1 MKKNFLLILCS
12 LLFVFSA
19 SAQQSIF
26 ADDYAPGITFTPFGG
41 SVNTLSID
49 PSTFHS
55 GTASLKIPVTSGY
68 TGGALMAAVGQN
80 LSAYNAVTFWAKND
94 NAAFKLDGVGFG
106 DDVTS
111 KVYAVER
118 NGVTLS
124 TTWTK
129 YYIPI
134 PVPSILTAEKSLFHF
149 AEGSGEGS
157 YNIWVDDIQLENV
170 GGGVIGTPTAT
181 FTTET
186 QSKEVGQTFGAN
198 GHQSSYPVNG
208 VSQVMQTAKPY
219 FTWTSS
225 NTSVATFDALGT
237 GSALAVGSTNVT
249 AKLGLVNATGVLT
262 VNVTPQANPT
272 TPAPTPTRLATDVKS
287 LFSNAYTNI
296 AVESWSTGWSSSNHS
311 YSELQI
317 AGNDTKKYELYH
329 FAGVEFI
336 GAPVDATVYGFMH
349 IDILCPQAGKSLQIR
364 LVDFNAP
371 NSEATVTKATT
382 QNVWVSYDIP
392 ITDFASLNNK
402 SKISQILFLVD
413 PGQTGTFFIDNAY
426 FYKATSGGGAGLT
439 VAAPTPPVRVP
450 ADVVSIFS
458 GAYTDVAGT
467 DFFPNWGQST
477 VVSDTTVAGNL
488 TKKYATLNYQG
499 IQFASPVDASAMTK
513 LHIDLWTPNCTA
525 FDVSLINTSPA
536 TVEQKVTLTPT
547 LSGWNSFDIN
557 LSQYTNIALN
567 NIGQF
572 KLEGTPSGS
581 SIVYLDN
588 IYFYKPAGGGGTGL
602 TVAAPTPPVRLPANV
617 ISIFSGAYTDLA
629 ATDFNPNWGQSTVVS
644 DTTVAG
650 NLTKKYANFNY
661 QGMQFAN
668 PIDASAM
675 TKLHIDIWSA
685 NATGV
690 KVFPIVSG
698 QPEQQVTLT
707 IAAGWNSFDID
718 LTQYTIPL
726 SSIIQIKMESI
737 PFGGTDIY
745 FDNLYFYKPAAAA
758 GLTVA
763 APTPPVTLPADVV
776 SVFSGAYTD
785 VAGTDFFPN
794 WGQSTVVSDT
804 TVAGNVTK
812 KYANINYQ
820 GIQFASPL
828 NVAAMTTL
836 HLDLWT
842 PNCTSFDVFLINTTA
857 PAVEQKVTLTPTLS
871 GWNSFDITLSQY
883 NLIALNNVGQ
893 FKLEGRPS
901 GSTVYLDNIYF
912 YKSTSPAVSITSPA
926 TNASFTAPA
935 TVPITATATANNS
948 GTITKVE
955 FFVDAIKVG
964 EDLTS
969 PYAFTATNVLGGT
982 HALTAV
988 ATDNDLQ
995 TTTSAAVSINV
1006 DGPSG
1011 DGYCGE
1017 AFSGDYKYRAETDGA
1032 GIVTFTMHPL
1042 APIDGSLYAII
1053 NIKEGSG
1060 SFAGYNVT
1068 SIGPDFTFSKA
1079 IANGTAIQFYYTYQ
1093 VPSGGE
1099 RNSSLNPHSYTVGSN
1114 CTGVTGI
1121 PTVSILTP
1129 ADNASYT
1136 EPASISFTTTAA
1148 DNDGTVSK
1156 VDFFAGR
1163 NLIGTDNTAPF
1174 SFDWTNVPAGNYT
1187 IAARVTDNAN
1197 LTTYSKLIRVTVGI
1211 DNSVGF
1217 CGTVPNG
1224 DYSYRA
1230 ETVGGNVIFTFH
1242 PLAPIAGCNNSIIYI
1257 NGAGT
1262 TMTPV
1267 GTDFRYTQA
1276 FANGTPLSIYFTY
1289 NTPLEGGERNSSAT
1303 PHSYTV
1309 GTVCTPVLPVT
1320 LLSFTAARQ
1329 ANGIVAINW
1338 STAAEFNND
1347 HYLVERSIDGRSF
1360 ATIAKVGANTNA
1372 ALTSNYSAI
1381 DRSPVFGLN
1390 YYRLTQVDKDGKKTV
1405 YAVKIVNIKKTI
1417 GGISVYPNP
1426 VKGNIINIKV
1436 ADVTDSRLNVQ
1447 LISMDGKVIY
1457 SGTNLQRG
1465 DALQV
1470 KLNTI
1475 PTTGVYLLKVGIYA
1489 PIKIIIN

>member
-1 MKKNFLLILCS
+1 MFLCI
-12 LLFVFSA
+12 VFSVLNT
-19 SAQQSIF
+19 SAQSIF

-49 PSTFHS
+49 PTTFHS
-55 GTASLKIPVTSGY
+55 GTASLKIQVTSGY

-106 DDVTS
+106 DNVTS

-134 PVPSILTAEKSLFHF
+134 PVASILTAEKSLFHF
-149 AEGSGEGS
+149 AEGSGEGA

-170 GGGVIGTPTAT
+170 GGGIIGTPTAT

-198 GHQSSYPVNG
+198 GHTTTYPVNG
-208 VSQVMQTAKPY
+208 VAQEMQTAKPY

-225 NTSVATFDALGT
+225 NTSVATFDALGIAT
-237 GSALAVGSTNVT
+237 ALAVGSTTVT
-249 AKLGLVNATGVLT
+249 AKLGLVNATGALT

-272 TPAPTPTRLATDVKS
+272 TPAPTPTRLAADVKS
-287 LFSNAYTNI
+287 LFSNAYTNV
-296 AVESWSTGWSSSNHS
+296 AVESWSTNWSSSSHS
-311 YSELQI
+311 YTELQI

-329 FAGVEFI
+329 YAGVEFI

-349 IDILCPQAGKSLQIR
+349 IDILCPSVGKSLQIR

-413 PGQTGTFFIDNAY
+413 PGQTGTFFIDNVY
-426 FYKATSGGGAGLT
+426 FYKTPSGGGTGLT

-450 ADVVSIFS
+450 ADVISIFS
-458 GAYTDVAGT
+458 GAYTDLAAT
-467 DFFPNWGQST
+467 DFNPNWGQTT
-477 VVSDTTVAGNL
+477 VVTDTTIAGNL
-488 TKKYATLNYQG
+488 TKKYANFNYQG
-499 IQFASPVDASAMTK
+499 MQFANPIDASAMTK
-513 LHIDLWTPNCTA
+513 LHIDIWSANATSVKVFPI
-525 FDVSLINTSPA
+525 VSGQPEQQV
-536 TVEQKVTLTPT
+536 TV
-547 LSGWNSFDIN
+547 SIAAGWNSFDIA
-557 LSQYTNIALN
+557 LSQYTIPL
-567 NIGQF
+567 
-572 KLEGTPSGS
+572 S
-581 SIVYLDN
+581 SIIQIKMESIPFGGTDIYFDN
-588 IYFYKPAGGGGTGL
+588 LYFYKTAGGAGL

-629 ATDFNPNWGQSTVVS
+629 ATNFNPNWGQSTAVT
-644 DTTVAG
+644 DTTIAG

-661 QGMQFAN
+661 QGMEFAN

-763 APTPPVTLPADVV
+763 APTPPVRLPADVI
-776 SVFSGAYTD
+776 SIFSGAYTD
-785 VAGTDFFPN
+785 LASTDFNPN

-804 TVAGNVTK
+804 TIAGNLTK
-812 KYANINYQ
+812 KYANFNYQ
-820 GIQFASPL
+820 GMQFANPINAS
-828 NVAAMTTL
+828 AMTRL
-836 HLDLWT
+836 HIDIWSA
-842 PNCTSFDVFLINTTA
+842 NATSVKVFPIVSGQ
-857 PAVEQKVTLTPTLS
+857 PEQQVTLTIAA
-871 GWNSFDITLSQY
+871 GWNSFDIDLTQYTIPLSSIVQIKMESIPFGGTNVY
-883 NLIALNNVGQ
+883 FDNL
-893 FKLEGRPS
+893 
-901 GSTVYLDNIYF
+901 YF
-912 YKSTSPAVSITSPA
+912 YKSTAPTVSITAPA
-926 TNASFTAPA
+926 ANASFTAPA

-948 GTITKVE
+948 GSITKVE
-955 FFVDAIKVG
+955 FFLDAVKVG
-964 EDLTS
+964 EDLTA
-969 PYAFTATNVLGGT
+969 PYSFTATNVLGGT

-995 TTTSAAVSINV
+995 TTTSATVSINV

-1011 DGYCGE
+1011 DGYCGQ

-1042 APIDGSLYAII
+1042 APIEGSQYAII

-1060 SFAGYNVT
+1060 GFAGYNVT
-1068 SIGPDFTFSKA
+1068 SIGPDFTYSKA
-1079 IANGTAIQFYYTYQ
+1079 IANGTPIQFYYTYQ

-1099 RNSSLNPHSYTVGSN
+1099 RNSSLNPHSYTVGGN

-1121 PTVSILTP
+1121 PAVSIVTP

-1136 EPASISFTTTAA
+1136 EPASISFTTTAT

-1163 NLIGTDNTAPF
+1163 NLVGTDNTAPF

-1197 LTTYSKLIRVTVGI
+1197 LSNYSKLIRVTVNI
-1211 DNSVGF
+1211 DNSIGF
-1217 CGTVPNG
+1217 CGTLANG
-1224 DYSYRA
+1224 DYSYRV

-1242 PLAPIAGCNNSIIYI
+1242 PLAPIVGCNNAIIYVRE
-1257 NGAGT
+1257 GLSGGYPGYG
-1262 TMTPV
+1262 MTAV
-1267 GTDFRYTQA
+1267 GTDFRFTKA
-1276 FANGTPLSIYFTY
+1276 IASGTPLSIYFTY
-1289 NTPLEGGERNSSAT
+1289 NTPLEGGERNSAAT

-1329 ANGIVAINW
+1329 ANGSVAINW

-1360 ATIAKVGANTNA
+1360 ATIASVGANTNA
-1372 ALTSNYSAI
+1372 ALTSNYSTL

-1405 YAVKIVNIKKTI
+1405 YAVKIVNIKKTN

-1436 ADVTDSRLNVQ
+1436 ADVIDSRLNVQ
-1447 LISMDGKVIY
+1447 LVSVDGKVIY
-1457 SGTNLQRG
+1457 SGTNVQRG

-1470 KLNTI
+1470 RLNAI
-1475 PTTGVYLLKVGIYA
+1475 PTAGVYLLKVGNYA
-1489 PIKIIIN
+1489 PIKIIMN

>member
-1 MKKNFLLILCS
+1 MFLIIVLA
-12 LLFVFSA
+12 VFNA
-19 SAQQSIF
+19 SAQSIF
-26 ADDYAPGITFTPFGG
+26 ADDYAPGVSFAPFGG

-49 PSTFHS
+49 PSTKHS

-68 TGGALMAAVGQN
+68 TGGALVASTGQN
-80 LSAYNAVTFWAKND
+80 LSAFNAVTFWAKND
-94 NAAFKLDGVGFG
+94 NAAFKLDAVGFG
-106 DDVTS
+106 DNAAT
-111 KVYAVER
+111 KVYACER

-134 PVPSILTAEKSLFHF
+134 PKSSILTAETGLFFF

-157 YNIWVDDIQLENV
+157 YNIWLDDIQFESV
-170 GGGVIGTPTAT
+170 GGGIIGTPTAT

-198 GHQSSYPVNG
+198 GPRSTYPVNG
-208 VSQVMQTAKPY
+208 VDQDMQTAKPY

-225 NTSVATFDALGT
+225 NTTVATFDALGIGT
-237 GSALAVGSTNVT
+237 ALAVGTTNVT

-272 TPAPTPTRLATDVKS
+272 TPAPTPTRLAADVKS

-296 AVESWSTGWSSSNHS
+296 AVETWSTGWSSSNHS
-311 YSELQI
+311 YTELQI

-349 IDILCPQAGKSLQIR
+349 IDILCPSAGKSLQIR

-413 PGQTGTFFIDNAY
+413 PGQTGTFFIDNVY
-426 FYKATSGGGAGLT
+426 FYKAASGGGAGLT
-439 VAAPTPPVRVP
+439 VAAPTPPVRLP
-450 ADVVSIFS
+450 ADVVSIFSGAYTDVTGTDFFPNWGQSTVVSDTTVAGNLTKKYANINYQGIQFAGPVNVAAMTTLHLDLWTPNCTSFDVFLINTPPAPAPAVEQKVTLTPTLSGWNSFDIALSQYTTIALNSIGQFKLEGRPSGSTVYLDNIYFYKPASAVGLTVAAPVPPARLPANVVSVFS

-488 TKKYATLNYQG
+488 TKKYA
-499 IQFASPVDASAMTK
+499 
-513 LHIDLWTPNCTA
+513 
-525 FDVSLINTSPA
+525 
-536 TVEQKVTLTPT
+536 
-547 LSGWNSFDIN
+547 
-557 LSQYTNIALN
+557 
-567 NIGQF
+567 
-572 KLEGTPSGS
+572 
-581 SIVYLDN
+581 
-588 IYFYKPAGGGGTGL
+588 
-602 TVAAPTPPVRLPANV
+602 
-617 ISIFSGAYTDLA
+617 
-629 ATDFNPNWGQSTVVS
+629 
-644 DTTVAG
+644 
-650 NLTKKYANFNY
+650 
-661 QGMQFAN
+661 
-668 PIDASAM
+668 
-675 TKLHIDIWSA
+675 
-685 NATGV
+685 
-690 KVFPIVSG
+690 
-698 QPEQQVTLT
+698 
-707 IAAGWNSFDID
+707 
-718 LTQYTIPL
+718 
-726 SSIIQIKMESI
+726 
-737 PFGGTDIY
+737 
-745 FDNLYFYKPAAAA
+745 
-758 GLTVA
+758 
-763 APTPPVTLPADVV
+763 
-776 SVFSGAYTD
+776 
-785 VAGTDFFPN
+785 
-794 WGQSTVVSDT
+794 
-804 TVAGNVTK
+804 
-812 KYANINYQ
+812 NINYQ
-820 GIQFASPL
+820 GIQFAGPV

-842 PNCTSFDVFLINTTA
+842 PNCTSFDVFLINTPPAPA

-871 GWNSFDITLSQY
+871 GWNSFDIALSQY
-883 NLIALNNVGQ
+883 TTIALNSIGQ

-912 YKSTSPAVSITSPA
+912 YRSTAPTVSITAPA
-926 TNASFTAPA
+926 ANASFTAPA

-955 FFVDAIKVG
+955 FFVDAVKVG

-969 PYAFTATNVLGGT
+969 PYSFTATNVLGGT
-982 HALTAV
+982 HALTAK

-995 TTTSAAVSINV
+995 TTTSATVNINV

-1011 DGYCGE
+1011 DGYCGQ

-1060 SFAGYNVT
+1060 GFAGYNVT

-1129 ADNASYT
+1129 ANNASYT
-1136 EPASISFTTTAA
+1136 EPASISFTTAAA
-1148 DNDGTVSK
+1148 DNDGTVTK

-1163 NLIGTDNTAPF
+1163 NLIGTSTTAPF
-1174 SFDWTNVPAGNYT
+1174 SFDWTNVPAGNYN
-1187 IAARVTDNAN
+1187 IAARITDNAN
-1197 LTTYSKLIRVTVGI
+1197 LTTYSKLIRVIVNI

-1230 ETVGGNVIFTFH
+1230 ETIGGNVIFTFH

-1289 NTPLEGGERNSSAT
+1289 NTPLQGGERNSSAT

-1329 ANGIVAINW
+1329 ANGSVAINW

-1347 HYLVERSIDGRSF
+1347 RFLVERSIDGRSF
-1360 ATIAKVGANTNA
+1360 TTIATVAANTNA
-1372 ALTSNYSAI
+1372 SITSNYSAL
-1381 DRSPVFGLN
+1381 DRVPVFGLN

-1405 YAVKIVNIKKTI
+1405 YAVKIVTIKKI
-1417 GGISVYPNP
+1417 NGGISVYPNP

-1436 ADVTDSRLNVQ
+1436 ADAIDSRLNVQ
-1447 LISMDGKVIY
+1447 LATMDGKVIY
-1457 SGTNLQRG
+1457 SGTNVQRG

-1470 KLNTI
+1470 RLNAI
-1475 PTTGVYLLKVGIYA
+1475 PTAGIYLLKVGNYA
-1489 PIKIIIN
+1489 PIKIVMN

>member
-1 MKKNFLLILCS
+1 MKKNFLLFLIIVLS
-12 LLFVFSA
+12 VFNA
-19 SAQQSIF
+19 SAQSIF
-26 ADDYAPGITFTPFGG
+26 ADDYAPGVSFAPFGG

-49 PSTFHS
+49 PSTKHS

-68 TGGALMAAVGQN
+68 TGGALIAGTGQN
-80 LSAYNAVTFWAKND
+80 LSAFNAVTFWAKND
-94 NAAFKLDGVGFG
+94 NAAFKLDAVGFG
-106 DDVTS
+106 DNAAT
-111 KVYAVER
+111 KVYACER

-134 PVPSILTAEKSLFHF
+134 PVSSILTAETGLFFF

-157 YNIWVDDIQLENV
+157 YNIWLDDIQLENV
-170 GGGVIGTPTAT
+170 GAAIIGTPTAI

-198 GHQSSYPVNG
+198 GPRSTYPVNG
-208 VSQVMQTAKPY
+208 VDQGMQTAKPY

-225 NTSVATFDALGT
+225 NTSVATFDGVGT
-237 GSALAVGSTNVT
+237 GSALAVGTTSVT

-272 TPAPTPTRLATDVKS
+272 TAAPTPTRLPADVKS

-296 AVESWSTGWSSSNHS
+296 AVETWSTGWSSSNHS
-311 YSELQI
+311 YTELQI
-317 AGNDTKKYELYH
+317 AGNDTKKYELFH

-349 IDILCPQAGKSLQIR
+349 IDILCPAAGKSLQIR

-392 ITDFASLNNK
+392 ITDFATLTNK

-413 PGQTGTFFIDNAY
+413 AGQTGTFFIDNVY
-426 FYKATSGGGAGLT
+426 FYKT
-439 VAAPTPPVRVP
+439 
-450 ADVVSIFS
+450 
-458 GAYTDVAGT
+458 
-467 DFFPNWGQST
+467 
-477 VVSDTTVAGNL
+477 
-488 TKKYATLNYQG
+488 
-499 IQFASPVDASAMTK
+499 
-513 LHIDLWTPNCTA
+513 
-525 FDVSLINTSPA
+525 
-536 TVEQKVTLTPT
+536 
-547 LSGWNSFDIN
+547 
-557 LSQYTNIALN
+557 
-567 NIGQF
+567 
-572 KLEGTPSGS
+572 
-581 SIVYLDN
+581 
-588 IYFYKPAGGGGTGL
+588 AGGGGGTPL
-602 TVAAPTPPVRLPANV
+602 TTAAPAPPVRLPANV

-629 ATDFNPNWGQSTVVS
+629 STDFNPNWGQTTTVT
-644 DTTVAG
+644 DTTIAG

-661 QGMQFAN
+661 QGMQFAT
-668 PIDASAM
+668 PINAAAM

-690 KVFPIVSG
+690 KLFPIVTG

-726 SSIIQIKMESI
+726 SSIIQIKMESL

-745 FDNLYFYKPAAAA
+745 FDNLYFYKPASVT

-763 APTPPVTLPADVV
+763 APTPPVRLPADVV

-785 VAGTDFFPN
+785 VVGTNFFPD
-794 WGQSTVVSDT
+794 WGQTTVVSDT

-842 PNCTSFDVFLINTTA
+842 PNCTSFDVFLINEG
-857 PAVEQKVTLTPTLS
+857 VGEQKVTLTPTLS

-893 FKLEGRPS
+893 FKLEGRPA

-912 YKSTSPAVSITSPA
+912 YRSTSPTVSITSPVN
-926 TNASFTAPA
+926 NASFTAPA
-935 TVPITATATANNS
+935 TFPITATATANNS
-948 GTITKVE
+948 GSVTKVE
-955 FFVDAIKVG
+955 FFIDAIKVG
-964 EDLTS
+964 EVLTS
-969 PYAFTATNVLGGT
+969 PYSFTAASVLGGA
-982 HALTAV
+982 HALTAI

-995 TTTSAAVSINV
+995 TTTSATVNINV

-1011 DGYCGE
+1011 DGYCGQ

-1053 NIKEGSG
+1053 YIKEGSG
-1060 SFAGYNVT
+1060 GFAGYNVT

-1121 PTVSILTP
+1121 PTVSIVTP
-1129 ADNASYT
+1129 ADNTSYT
-1136 EPASISFTTTAA
+1136 EPASISFTTAAA
-1148 DNDGTVSK
+1148 DNNGTVSK

-1163 NLIGTDNTAPF
+1163 NLIGTSTNAPF
-1174 SFDWTNVPAGNYT
+1174 SFNWTNVPAGNYN
-1187 IAARVTDNAN
+1187 IAARVTDNSN
-1197 LTTYSKLIRVTVGI
+1197 LTTYSKLIGVTVNI
-1211 DNSVGF
+1211 DNSGGF

-1242 PLAPIAGCNNSIIYI
+1242 PLAPIAGSNNAIIYI

-1329 ANGIVAINW
+1329 PNGSVAINW

-1347 HYLVERSIDGRSF
+1347 RFLVERSIDGRSF
-1360 ATIAKVGANTNA
+1360 TTIATVAANTNA
-1372 ALTSNYSAI
+1372 AITSNYSAL
-1381 DRSPVFGLN
+1381 DRVPVNGLN

-1405 YAVKIVNIKKTI
+1405 YAVKIVNIKKLNS
-1417 GGISVYPNP
+1417 GISVYPNP

-1436 ADVTDSRLNVQ
+1436 ADVIDSRLNVQ
-1447 LISMDGKVIY
+1447 LVSVDGKVIY
-1457 SGTNLQRG
+1457 SGTNVQRG
-1465 DALQV
+1465 DAIQV
-1470 KLNTI
+1470 KLNAI
-1475 PTTGVYLLKVGIYA
+1475 PTAGVYLLKVGNYA
-1489 PIKIIIN
+1489 PIKILMN